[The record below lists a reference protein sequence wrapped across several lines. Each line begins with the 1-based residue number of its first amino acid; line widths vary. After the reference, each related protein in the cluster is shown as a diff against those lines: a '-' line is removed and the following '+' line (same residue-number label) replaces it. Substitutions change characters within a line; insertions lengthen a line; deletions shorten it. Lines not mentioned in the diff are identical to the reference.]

1 MPQQIPQEQG
11 EEAMNRLPQDL
22 DAKIGAVAPSGI
34 EFTSTVTQHGVISAW
49 CGLASSNDLVPV
61 AKMLADMG
69 ARLSMVSA
77 RQLPAPEE
85 EEEDEEE
92 AAEGE
97 AQAVKPEK
105 EVAKTFGATPLDGTS
120 YEIDYHFDLGGDTLT
135 VIVYVAQGGL
145 LGSLT
150 SYFRTADWP
159 EREMME
165 MYNIAIPNH
174 PDPRR
179 LFIDPSIDTA
189 VLERLIPYSVLVN
202 AASTKSLWDKVLSA
216 KGGAS

>member
-1 MPQQIPQEQG
+1 MT
-11 EEAMNRLPQDL
+11 RLPQDL
-22 DAKIGAVAPSGI
+22 DAKLAAVAPSGI
-34 EFTSTVTQHGVISAW
+34 DFSSTATQHGVISAW

-61 AKMLADMG
+61 GKMLAEMG

-77 RQLPAPEE
+77 RQLPAPEAE

-92 AAEGE
+92 AEDGE
-97 AQAVKPEK
+97 AQIARPEK
-105 EVAKTFGATPLDGTS
+105 EVPKTFGGTPLDGTS

-135 VIVYVAQGGL
+135 VIAYLPQGGL